1 MLIDSLKWID
11 THAHLQLLKTTP
23 KLRNIDKLICVAT
36 KLDDK
41 VDFNIP
47 GVEIYKTAG
56 IHPCEN
62 LTNINFELLES
73 QIDEKTVAIGETGLD
88 LYRNSNSLKLQV
100 DAFKSQINIAI
111 RHNLPIIIHTR
122 NTHNE
127 LLAILDEFPYIRGVI
142 HSFEGNLEFLQNLL
156 KYPNI
161 YISLSGLVTR
171 KRLPI
176 AYIPLERLLLETD
189 CPYLTP
195 QTLGNIEN
203 HPAYIQYTA
212 MYISNLLNISLE
224 KLATLTCKNTLQL
237 FTKIK
242 G

>member
-1 MLIDSLKWID
+1 MLIDLKWID

-41 VDFNIP
+41 LDFNIP
-47 GVEIYKTAG
+47 GVKIYKTVG

-62 LTNINFELLES
+62 LVNIDFALLES

-88 LYRNSNSLKLQV
+88 LYKNSNSLELQTIV
-100 DAFKSQINIAI
+100 FKAQINIAI
-111 RHNLPIIIHTR
+111 KHNLPIIIHTR
-122 NTHNE
+122 NTNYE
-127 LLAILDEFPYIRGVI
+127 LLAILDEFPNLNGVI

-161 YISLSGLVTR
+161 YISLSGLVTK

-176 AYIPLERLLLETD
+176 TYIPLEKLLLETD

-203 HPAYIQYTA
+203 HPTYIQYIA
-212 MYISNLLNISLE
+212 MYISNLLNISLT
-224 KLATLTCKNTLQL
+224 KLSTITCENTLRL
-237 FTKIK
+237 FTKMK
-242 G
+242 D